1 MEMKVPL
8 LDLKAQFITIEDK
21 IREAIDGVMASQR
34 FIMGPEV
41 KSLEEEIASYV
52 GAAYAVGV
60 ASGSDA
66 ILISLMAL
74 GIGSGDAV
82 VTSPFSFFATAG
94 SVTRAGAVPIFCDI
108 DPVTFNIDPEKL
120 EETLNGL
127 VKNKNGYQTKDG
139 LTVKAV
145 MPVHLFGQ
153 TADMKPIE
161 KLIGDF
167 GFFMIEDAAQ
177 AIGASYDGERAG
189 SFGDLGCF
197 SFFPSKNL
205 GAFGDGGMVT
215 TQNEALKEKLMIL
228 RDHGSNPKYYH
239 KFVGINSRLDAI
251 QAAVLRVKLRHLDK
265 WSEGRRKNAEIYKRL
280 FSENRLSSADGPI
293 VPPSEALGRYHIYN
307 QFVIR
312 AKERDRLRDYLS
324 GAGIGTEIYYPVPLH
339 LQECYIDLGY
349 KKGDF
354 PVSEKAAETTLALPV
369 YSELTED
376 MIQYV
381 VEKIKEFYGGKG

>member
-1 MEMKVPL
+1 
-8 LDLKAQFITIEDK
+8 
-21 IREAIDGVMASQR
+21 
-34 FIMGPEV
+34 
-41 KSLEEEIASYV
+41 
-52 GAAYAVGV
+52 
-60 ASGSDA
+60 
-66 ILISLMAL
+66 
-74 GIGSGDAV
+74 
-82 VTSPFSFFATAG
+82 
-94 SVTRAGAVPIFCDI
+94 
-108 DPVTFNIDPEKL
+108 
-120 EETLNGL
+120 
-127 VKNKNGYQTKDG
+127 
-139 LTVKAV
+139 
-145 MPVHLFGQ
+145 
-153 TADMKPIE
+153 
-161 KLIGDF
+161 
-167 GFFMIEDAAQ
+167 
-177 AIGASYDGERAG
+177 
-189 SFGDLGCF
+189 
-197 SFFPSKNL
+197 
-205 GAFGDGGMVT
+205 MVT